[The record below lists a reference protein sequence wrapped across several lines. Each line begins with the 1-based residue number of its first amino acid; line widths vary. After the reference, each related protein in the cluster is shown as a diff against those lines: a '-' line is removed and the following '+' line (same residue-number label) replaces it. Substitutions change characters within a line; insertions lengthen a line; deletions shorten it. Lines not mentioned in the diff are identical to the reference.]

1 MNKLWTVISQTY
13 ANQVKTWS
21 FLLFILSPFLLIGIS
36 GGVGYFS
43 GKVSSEQ
50 STDQIA
56 VISKEK
62 SLRTSYIKQN
72 KSDVKPKITTTKAA
86 RVALA
91 DNEIKG
97 YLNLTTQNQ
106 QVIATYHGTEA
117 MNSSLKNKT
126 LAFLNSLQQ
135 SLNYRQAKLNQNQA
149 QILAKQPNFAQK
161 IKDNKN
167 STKKIAGTI
176 SFWIMVFMMYM
187 ILINYASVTANE
199 IASEKG
205 TKIMEIIFSS
215 TTPANYFY
223 GKLLG
228 VVGVIVT
235 QIAVYLVGG
244 WAIFLGVKHLKVVND
259 FLTSSG
265 SLIKEVVADL
275 LNINLAFL
283 LFGVI
288 IYTILAAF
296 SGALVAKA
304 EDASKAAQPTVY
316 LSMLAFFLTIPFQDN
331 ASALLV
337 KILSYVPFFSSFFMP
352 MRIIDHSASLFEI
365 SLSLLLLI
373 LAVVLMAAYVGHIYG
388 GLMLQTE
395 DTSFWK
401 RFRRGLAY
409 SK

>member
-43 GKVSSEQ
+43 GKVADSE

-56 VISKEK
+56 IISKDK
-62 SLRTSYIKQN
+62 SLRASYIKQN
-72 KSDVKPKITTTKAA
+72 KSDVKPKITTKKAA
-86 RVALA
+86 RQALA
-91 DNEIKG
+91 DNKIEG
-97 YLNLTTQNQ
+97 YLNLTTQDQ
-106 QVIATYHGTEA
+106 QVIATYHGTKA
-117 MNSSLKNKT
+117 MDSSLKNKT
-126 LAFLNSLQQ
+126 LVFLNSLQQ

-228 VVGVIVT
+228 VVCVILT

-244 WAIFLGVKHLKVVND
+244 WAIFLGVKHLKAVND

-265 SLIKEVVADL
+265 SVIKEVVADL

-316 LSMLAFFLTIPFQDN
+316 MSMLAFFLTIPFQDN

-337 KILSYVPFFSSFFMP
+337 KVLSYVPFFSSFFMP
-352 MRIIDHSASLFEI
+352 MRIIDHSASGFEI
-365 SLSLLLLI
+365 SISLLLLI
-373 LAVVLMAAYVGHIYG
+373 LAVVLLAAYVGHIYG

>member
-1 MNKLWTVISQTY
+1 M
-13 ANQVKTWS
+13 
-21 FLLFILSPFLLIGIS
+21 
-36 GGVGYFS
+36 
-43 GKVSSEQ
+43 
-50 STDQIA
+50 
-56 VISKEK
+56 
-62 SLRTSYIKQN
+62 
-72 KSDVKPKITTTKAA
+72 
-86 RVALA
+86 
-91 DNEIKG
+91 
-97 YLNLTTQNQ
+97 
-106 QVIATYHGTEA
+106 
-117 MNSSLKNKT
+117 
-126 LAFLNSLQQ
+126 
-135 SLNYRQAKLNQNQA
+135 
-149 QILAKQPNFAQK
+149 
-161 IKDNKN
+161 
-167 STKKIAGTI
+167 
-176 SFWIMVFMMYM
+176 
-187 ILINYASVTANE
+187 
-199 IASEKG
+199 
-205 TKIMEIIFSS
+205 
-215 TTPANYFY
+215 
-223 GKLLG
+223 
-228 VVGVIVT
+228 
-235 QIAVYLVGG
+235 
-244 WAIFLGVKHLKVVND
+244 GVKHLKVVND

-265 SLIKEVVADL
+265 SLIKEVIADL

-373 LAVVLMAAYVGHIYG
+373 LAVVLLAAYVGHIYG